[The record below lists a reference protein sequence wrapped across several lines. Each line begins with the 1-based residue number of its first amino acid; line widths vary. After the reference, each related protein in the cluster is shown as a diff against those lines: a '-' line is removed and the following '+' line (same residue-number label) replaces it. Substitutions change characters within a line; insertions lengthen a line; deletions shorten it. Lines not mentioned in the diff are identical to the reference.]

1 MAYAECRGD
10 DFGEALRGVVS
21 ARASGGALGAPLST
35 ADVDGLLTRHADG
48 DAAAL
53 PTALQRVGPLEAKWL
68 ARLFLRNL
76 KIGTESWVNTDP
88 RKLTL
93 AKLVL
98 SRSAAAASE
107 SV

>member
-1 MAYAECRGD
+1 
-10 DFGEALRGVVS
+10 VVS

-68 ARLFLRNL
+68 VRLFLRDL
-76 KIGTESWVNTDP
+76 KIQKTGSWGSSGQLPHHLYRSRAP
-88 RKLTL
+88 R
-93 AKLVL
+93 
-98 SRSAAAASE
+98 
-107 SV
+107 